1 MASRTPS
8 APSPAP
14 AHSDRPERTGPTG
27 PAGPAG
33 SAGRPERPQRRRLSV
48 DERREQLIAVALELF
63 SRRPPEEV
71 SIDDIA
77 AAAGASRPLVYHYF
91 AGKQALYEE
100 SLRRAGR
107 ELAGRFEEPAEG
119 ALSERLYRVMGR
131 YLDFVQSHGPGFA
144 ALLRGGSVA
153 ASTHT
158 SAVIDEVRQ
167 AAHEQILSHLALPA
181 PSPALRLAV
190 RAWIANAEITSLEW
204 LADRSVPLEELQLH
218 LVQEFVAALT
228 LTAAREP
235 ALAAELAGFFADERP
250 DGPTGRLVRDL
261 AGLLTVPGL
270 AEAVTAL
277 AVEPADEPAT
287 EPATERAD
295 EPVDEATTG
304 PATRP
309 AAD

>member
-8 APSPAP
+8 PTADRAPRTPA
-14 AHSDRPERTGPTG
+14 AARA
-27 PAGPAG
+27 AG
-33 SAGRPERPQRRRLSV
+33 ERPRRRLSV

-63 SRRPPEEV
+63 GRRPPEEV

-91 AGKQALYEE
+91 PGKQALYEE

-107 ELAGRFEEPAEG
+107 ELSARFEEPMDG
-119 ALSERLYRVMGR
+119 PLSERLHRVMGR

-153 ASTHT
+153 ASAGT
-158 SAVIDEVRQ
+158 SAVIDEVRR
-167 AAHEQILSHLALPA
+167 AAQEQILAHLAIPA
-181 PSPALRLAV
+181 PSVGLRLTV

-204 LADRSVPLEELQLH
+204 LAERSVPLEELQLH

-235 ALAAELAGFFADERP
+235 ALATELASFLADERP

-261 AGLLTVPGL
+261 AGLFAVPGIT
-270 AEAVTAL
+270 EAVTTL
-277 AVEPADEPAT
+277 AVGTPDDGSAPAT
-287 EPATERAD
+287 GATVE
-295 EPVDEATTG
+295 
-304 PATRP
+304 
-309 AAD
+309 

>member
-8 APSPAP
+8 PTADRAARTAAAP
-14 AHSDRPERTGPTG
+14 DRGA
-27 PAGPAG
+27 AG
-33 SAGRPERPQRRRLSV
+33 ERPRRRLSV

-91 AGKQALYEE
+91 PGKQALYEA

-107 ELAGRFEEPAEG
+107 ELSARFEEPMEG
-119 ALSERLYRVMGR
+119 PLSERLFRVMGR

-153 ASTHT
+153 ASPGT
-158 SAVIDEVRQ
+158 SAVIDEVRR
-167 AAHEQILSHLALPA
+167 AAHDQILAHLAVPA
-181 PSPALRLAV
+181 PSPGLRLTV

-204 LADRSVPLEELQLH
+204 LAERSVPLEELQLH
-218 LVQEFVAALT
+218 LVQEFVASLT

-235 ALAAELAGFFADERP
+235 ALAAELASFFADERP
-250 DGPTGRLVRDL
+250 EGPSGRLVQDL
-261 AGLLTVPGL
+261 VGLFAVPGIL
-270 AEAVTAL
+270 DALTAL
-277 AVEPADEPAT
+277 AAPTAGSAPVPAPAPT
-287 EPATERAD
+287 AAA
-295 EPVDEATTG
+295 PVDEPSAQATEG
-304 PATRP
+304 SADASPA
-309 AAD
+309 

>member
-8 APSPAP
+8 APSPASAP
-14 AHSDRPERTGPTG
+14 APGGGDRPE
-27 PAGPAG
+27 
-33 SAGRPERPQRRRLSV
+33 SAGRPRRRLSV

-63 SRRPPEEV
+63 SHRPPEEV

-91 AGKQALYEE
+91 PGKQAIYEE

-107 ELAGRFEEPAEG
+107 ELSARFEEPAEG
-119 ALSERLYRVMGR
+119 PLSERLYRVMGR

-144 ALLRGGSVA
+144 ALLRGGSVT
-153 ASTHT
+153 ASTNT

-167 AAHEQILSHLALPA
+167 AAHDQLLGHLALPS
-181 PSPALRLAV
+181 PSPALRLTV

-204 LADRSVPLEELQLH
+204 LADRSVPLEDLQLH

-235 ALAAELAGFFADERP
+235 ALAAELAGFLADERP

-261 AGLLTVPGL
+261 AGLLAVPGL
-270 AEAVTAL
+270 ADALTAL
-277 AVEPADEPAT
+277 TAPAAPAAVP
-287 EPATERAD
+287 
-295 EPVDEATTG
+295 G
-304 PATRP
+304 PAAGEPGRTEQ
-309 AAD
+309 A

>member
-8 APSPAP
+8 PTADHA
-14 AHSDRPERTGPTG
+14 ARTSAAAGAG
-27 PAGPAG
+27 GSARPAG
-33 SAGRPERPQRRRLSV
+33 ERPRRRLSV

-63 SRRPPEEV
+63 ARRPPEEV

-91 AGKQALYEE
+91 PGKQALYEE
-100 SLRRAGR
+100 SLRRAGK
-107 ELAGRFEEPAEG
+107 ELSARFEEPMEG
-119 ALSERLYRVMGR
+119 PLSERLHRVMGR

-153 ASTHT
+153 ASAGT
-158 SAVIDEVRQ
+158 SAVIDEVRR
-167 AAHEQILSHLALPA
+167 AAQEQILAHLAIPA
-181 PSPALRLAV
+181 PSVGLRLTV

-204 LADRSVPLEELQLH
+204 LAERSVPLEELQLH

-235 ALAAELAGFFADERP
+235 ALAAELASFFADEHP

-261 AGLLTVPGL
+261 AGLFAVPGIV
-270 AEAVTAL
+270 EAVTAL
-277 AVEPADEPAT
+277 AAGTPDDGSAQA
-287 EPATERAD
+287 
-295 EPVDEATTG
+295 G
-304 PATRP
+304 G
-309 AAD
+309 AAAE

>member
-1 MASRTPS
+1 M
-8 APSPAP
+8 
-14 AHSDRPERTGPTG
+14 
-27 PAGPAG
+27 
-33 SAGRPERPQRRRLSV
+33 

-91 AGKQALYEE
+91 PGKQALYEE

-119 ALSERLYRVMGR
+119 PLSDRLHRVMGR

-153 ASTHT
+153 ASAGT

-167 AAHEQILSHLALPA
+167 AAADQILAHLAVPV
-181 PSPALRLAV
+181 PSPGLRLTV

-204 LADRSVPLEELQLH
+204 LAERSVPLEELQLH

-235 ALAAELAGFFADERP
+235 ALAAELAGFFAGERP
-250 DGPTGRLVRDL
+250 DGPTGLLLRDL
-261 AGLLTVPGL
+261 AALFAVPGVADSL
-270 AEAVTAL
+270 AAL
-277 AVEPADEPAT
+277 A
-287 EPATERAD
+287 
-295 EPVDEATTG
+295 TG
-304 PATRP
+304 PATT
-309 AAD
+309 D

>member
-8 APSPAP
+8 PTAARAARTPAP
-14 AHSDRPERTGPTG
+14 EQAPARAAGQAPDRA
-27 PAGPAG
+27 PARAAAG
-33 SAGRPERPQRRRLSV
+33 ERPRRRLSV

-91 AGKQALYEE
+91 PGKQTLYEE

-107 ELAGRFEEPAEG
+107 ELSARFEEAADGP
-119 ALSERLYRVMGR
+119 LSERLYRVMGR

-153 ASTHT
+153 ASAGT
-158 SAVIDEVRQ
+158 SAVIDEVRR
-167 AAHEQILSHLALPA
+167 AAHDQILSHLAIPA
-181 PSPALRLAV
+181 PSPGLRLTV

-204 LADRSVPLEELQLH
+204 LAERSVPLEDLQLH
-218 LVQEFVAALT
+218 LVQEFVASLT

-235 ALAAELAGFFADERP
+235 ALAAELASFFADERP
-250 DGPTGRLVRDL
+250 DGPTGRLVREL
-261 AGLLTVPGL
+261 AGLFAVPGI

-277 AVEPADEPAT
+277 ATAPSGETSPQAT
-287 EPATERAD
+287 GET
-295 EPVDEATTG
+295 
-304 PATRP
+304 
-309 AAD
+309 AAAPIG

>member
-8 APSPAP
+8 PTADHA
-14 AHSDRPERTGPTG
+14 ARTS
-27 PAGPAG
+27 A
-33 SAGRPERPQRRRLSV
+33 SAGAAGGRPRRRLSV

-91 AGKQALYEE
+91 PGKQALYEE
-100 SLRRAGR
+100 SLRRAGQ
-107 ELAGRFEEPAEG
+107 ELSARFEEPMEG
-119 ALSERLYRVMGR
+119 PLSERLHRVMGR

-153 ASTHT
+153 ASAGT
-158 SAVIDEVRQ
+158 SAVIDDVRR
-167 AAHEQILSHLALPA
+167 AAQEQILAHLAIPA
-181 PSPALRLAV
+181 PSVGLRLTV

-204 LADRSVPLEELQLH
+204 LSERSVPLAELQLH

-235 ALAAELAGFFADERP
+235 ALAAELASFFADERP
-250 DGPTGRLVRDL
+250 NGPTGRLVRDL
-261 AGLLTVPGL
+261 AGLFAVPGIV
-270 AEAVTAL
+270 EAVTAL
-277 AVEPADEPAT
+277 AAGTPDDGSAQAT
-287 EPATERAD
+287 
-295 EPVDEATTG
+295 G
-304 PATRP
+304 
-309 AAD
+309 AAAE